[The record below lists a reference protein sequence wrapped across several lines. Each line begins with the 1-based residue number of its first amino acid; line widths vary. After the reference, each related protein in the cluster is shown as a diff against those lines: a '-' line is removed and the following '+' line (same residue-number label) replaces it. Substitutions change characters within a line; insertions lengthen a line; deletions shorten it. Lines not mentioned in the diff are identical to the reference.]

1 MTNDQ
6 TDCAT
11 AVVDGDREFLH
22 CNSFKSLTHNYI
34 HIKFKWNYIFFTMLK
49 RHLCKERRWNKN
61 GKIKWYDFKF
71 YRRLSC
77 VVKYVCTAFESCTIK
92 TICVIVSDRNTLE
105 GQTLDRTYYSVSYIF
120 CRSIT
125 SNWYKVKVSGF
136 LNIELIH
143 STFAS
148 NCKFCSTY
156 NCMKYLL
163 VL

>member
-11 AVVDGDREFLH
+11 AAADGDREFLH
-22 CNSFKSLTHNYI
+22 CNSFKNLTHNYI
-34 HIKFKWNYIFFTMLK
+34 HIKLKWNYILLTMLK
-49 RHLCKERRWNKN
+49 RHWCKERGWNKN
-61 GKIKWYDFKF
+61 GKTKWYDFKF

-77 VVKYVCTAFESCTIK
+77 VVKYVCTAFVSCTIK
-92 TICVIVSDRNTLE
+92 TICVIVSDRNNLE
-105 GQTLDRTYYSVSYIF
+105 GQTLDRTNYSVFYIF

-143 STFAS
+143 LTFPS
-148 NCKFCSTY
+148 NCKFCCTY
-156 NCMKYLL
+156 DCMKYLL